1 MKNSIKGVI
10 LGFGLFIGTVQSEAQ
25 LPADYKGIPYKDSV
39 YTGNKLNPIGAQN
52 LPGRIE
58 LAWYDRGGEGVA
70 YHDNTPK
77 NEGAV
82 FNKKAGEQRP
92 GISDYLAFFREK
104 DGVDINYT
112 KDNLDFTPANKVHPK
127 SSQLYI
133 SNQEEGEWTNYSIY
147 VHQKGKYIIYTTYCS
162 VDPKP
167 VELWVN
173 HQFAGRLIFPEKTGD
188 LHFWTQSEV
197 GQISFPAP
205 GVYLLTVKYNG
216 GMNFGYLDFLYNNAR
231 QN

>member
-1 MKNSIKGVI
+1 M
-10 LGFGLFIGTVQSEAQ
+10 LGCGLLFMVSAVKVE
-25 LPADYKGIPYKDSV
+25 LPVGYKGIPYRDAV

-52 LPGRIE
+52 IPGRVE
-58 LAWYDRGGEGVA
+58 LAWYDLGGEGVA
-70 YHDNTPK
+70 YHDNSPR
-77 NEGAV
+77 NEGAQL
-82 FNKKAGEQRP
+82 NKKAGEQRS

-104 DGVDINYT
+104 EGVDISYT
-112 KDNLDFTPANKVHPK
+112 KDNQDFTNSNKVHPK

-133 SNQEEGEWTNYSIY
+133 CNQEEGEWTNYTIY
-147 VHQKGKYIIYTTYCS
+147 VHQKGKYIIYTTYSS

-173 HQFAGRLIFPEKTGD
+173 HQFSSRLSFPEKTGN
-188 LHFWTQSEV
+188 LHFWTQSEL

-205 GVYLLTVKYNG
+205 GVYLLTVKYG
-216 GMNFGYLDFLYNNAR
+216 GGLNFGYLDFLFNDAR